1 MQFYSIMTERRK
13 EAASLDPQLLERLRQ
28 ITPEEQRILEGDQN
42 VDRKLYTSAR
52 NFVIDSR
59 KLLAR
64 GKLIEVRPHTRF
76 IHFPRHSHNYVEMVY
91 MCSGTTTHIING
103 TKKLVLAQGDL
114 LLLNQ
119 NATQEIL
126 PAGKEDIAVNFIIL
140 PEFFEQ
146 AMHMLES
153 GSILYNF
160 ILSTLTADSTD
171 SSYLYFHIQDALPVQ
186 NLIENMIWTLLRKN
200 PAPNTINQIS
210 MGLLFLNLTSFADT
224 IDREGEGQYEQHLVF
239 LALQYLDNHYRTGTL
254 EDFSASVH
262 MQPYTVS
269 RLLKKHTSMNFK
281 ELLMERR
288 LRQAAYLLSNTSF
301 STEAVLHAIGYENS
315 SFFYRK
321 FKEKYGK
328 TPKVFRRIS
337 EKE

>member
-1 MQFYSIMTERRK
+1 M
-13 EAASLDPQLLERLRQ
+13 DPQLLERLRQ

-64 GKLIEVRPHTRF
+64 GKLIEVHPHTRF

-114 LLLNQ
+114 LL
-119 NATQEIL
+119 
-126 PAGKEDIAVNFIIL
+126 
-140 PEFFEQ
+140 
-146 AMHMLES
+146 
-153 GSILYNF
+153 
-160 ILSTLTADSTD
+160 
-171 SSYLYFHIQDALPVQ
+171 
-186 NLIENMIWTLLRKN
+186 
-200 PAPNTINQIS
+200 
-210 MGLLFLNLTSFADT
+210 LNLTSFADT

-328 TPKVFRRIS
+328 TPKAFRRIS